1 MVFYV
6 TTRPRDVYKFTL
18 MRATNPSLTN
28 SRHQISLLLFIS
40 SLKMSNHG
48 FQPENSGFN
57 NNGNQPQDITQTGF
71 VPTPSNAFPLT
82 QKGSINTDV
91 IMAFTKE
98 AAEGVPVGYQIGYD
112 QGVAKA
118 SGPQKPVLSQL
129 GFIDTTE
136 SNAYGQGYQYGW
148 SQGFSNGYAQG
159 LTKNPT
165 GGFAQG
171 GFN

>member
-1 MVFYV
+1 
-6 TTRPRDVYKFTL
+6 
-18 MRATNPSLTN
+18 
-28 SRHQISLLLFIS
+28 
-40 SLKMSNHG
+40 MSNHG